1 MVLMMSGNLVARV
14 GHAHGDLSG
23 KCRWAREER
32 RKKIQ
37 REETDYCKASMRER
51 DSFKRTQYAS
61 IPAATWYMRIAE
73 GMLIS
78 AEWRCFVV
86 VETC

>member
-51 DSFKRTQYAS
+51 ERERERERLLQKNS
-61 IPAATWYMRIAE
+61 ICLHSSSYMVHEDCRGHAH
-73 GMLIS
+73 
-78 AEWRCFVV
+78 
-86 VETC
+86 